1 MKDAQE
7 VEDRT
12 DPLANGQRDVIT
24 VHPMDQVVN
33 KRRSAGSTKPEER
46 NHGSHSNLF
55 IGQLTDLLDA
65 NRLADK
71 LGANNQPPGKKYQ
84 KQIRRHADACG

>member
-1 MKDAQE
+1 MKSRRIGKSSRSDLNAMKDAQE

-33 KRRSAGSTKPEER
+33 KRRLAGSTKPEER

-55 IGQLTDLLDA
+55 IGQLTD
-65 NRLADK
+65 
-71 LGANNQPPGKKYQ
+71 
-84 KQIRRHADACG
+84 